1 MYFCNYGLRKP
12 WQDKCLKSS
21 VYEDPS
27 KSNVVNGAKH
37 SSNINH
43 STIGIFIHQCEVY
56 RIGKVSLS
64 KILKLNCL
72 HRDQQIWYK

>member
-12 WQDKCLKSS
+12 WLDKCLKSA
-21 VYEDPS
+21 VYEGPS

-43 STIGIFIHQCEVY
+43 STIGIFIDQCEGY

-64 KILKLNCL
+64 NIQNLET
-72 HRDQQIWYK
+72 